1 MRTSKVMLLKVAV
14 FTVICVIFTVA
25 LGVKLANS
33 RLFADTYE
41 MKAEFEDATGVLVGD
56 AVKIAGVDVGRVTGT
71 EIKGGRALLTF
82 SLDED
87 ITLPRD
93 TEVSIRWRNV
103 LGQRFV
109 YVFPGEEDSAWE
121 EDDTIPV
128 SQTNDVADI
137 GEFLNRVGPILKA
150 IDPEQ
155 ANAFLDAMNT
165 ALQNNERN
173 VRALLDAVSSLAGDL
188 SERDDEI
195 ASLIRNADTIMEA
208 FASQDDEIRNI
219 LDDLDN
225 VSGVLARRT
234 DDVNALVTNFAD
246 VQEQLDEL
254 LKTSGSNI
262 DDTIGSLETVATTL
276 SANKKNLARTLES
289 TPMGVANYFQTSSWG
304 EWFNVRIVELV
315 LQDNQGNDLV
325 RQKELPNQHADEGG
339 GTDGDEGDGND
350 NRQVDS
356 GDGSSGEGSSGSAPS
371 ENIGS
376 LLRYTLAGDR

>member
-1 MRTSKVMLLKVAV
+1 VRISKVMLLKVAV

-71 EIKGGRALLTF
+71 EIKGGKALVTF

-109 YVFPGEEDSAWE
+109 YIFPGGEDSSWE

-173 VRALLDAVSSLAGDL
+173 VRALLDAGSSLAGDL

-262 DDTIGSLETVATTL
+262 DDTIGSLETVVTTL
-276 SANKKNLARTLES
+276 STNKKHLARTLET

-356 GDGSSGEGSSGSAPS
+356 RDESSGKGSSGSAPS

>member
-195 ASLIRNADTIMEA
+195 
-208 FASQDDEIRNI
+208 RNI

-276 SANKKNLARTLES
+276 STNRKNLARTLES